1 MEQNHQQLFDTVQ
14 QQLEELQKEITL
26 EEQKLSSLK
35 ERFVR
40 LLGSRDVLSMLVQ
53 DTSGSGDAKEA
64 TNTQENSKK

>member
-53 DTSGSGDAKEA
+53 DSPSGEQQPSTQKEDAK
-64 TNTQENSKK
+64 K

>member
-53 DTSGSGDAKEA
+53 DSPSGEQKPSTQKED
-64 TNTQENSKK
+64 TKK

>member
-53 DTSGSGDAKEA
+53 DSPNGDQKTSAAKE
-64 TNTQENSKK
+64 NDKK